1 MDIDWIRQY
10 CLALPHTTEEVQWG
24 DDLVFKIGG
33 KMYAVVA
40 LEPGGQ
46 WLGFKCS
53 PEDFTELIERPGIIP
68 APYLARAHWVSLET
82 SEAFPR
88 TEVERLLSQAY
99 ALTFAKGTKRVQ
111 AGCLGKSQK
120 RLVRVVRA
128 PKIHRGVAKVQ
139 GATPHGK
146 QYRSRK
152 KLATDHRV
160 KIFGAVESST
170 PLSHT
175 M

>member
-33 KMYAVVA
+33 KMYAAVA

-111 AGCLGKSQK
+111 AGL
-120 RLVRVVRA
+120 L
-128 PKIHRGVAKVQ
+128 
-139 GATPHGK
+139 
-146 QYRSRK
+146 SRK
-152 KLATDHRV
+152 KSKAASPRRASAENTPRRR
-160 KIFGAVESST
+160 KSSGRHA
-170 PLSHT
+170 SRKAI
-175 M
+175 